1 MKRRR
6 KEKRKYARKEAMIE
20 LCEYSRQMWM
30 GEVVGG
36 HLFL

>member
-1 MKRRR
+1 MQ
-6 KEKRKYARKEAMIE
+6 ERKYAREEAAMIE